1 MTQLPNY
8 AITKFPLRNYQIS
21 SRLPGRRLRSPSIT
35 QLRNYSITKSSL
47 SNHRQLTDNRRR
59 IKRTRPSLKVRLELA
74 SPLVHDRYGGDG
86 GGVAQWAESSPQ
98 HVLREVPD
106 VVDVLL
112 QSCSGVE
119 AGQRLLEPVRPFA
132 AWDAPS
138 AAFVLVEL
146 HDAQREFHHAGL
158 LVEHDDAA

>member
-59 IKRTRPSLKVRLELA
+59 IKRTRTSLKVRLELA
-74 SPLVHDRYGGDG
+74 SPLVHDRHRWDS
-86 GGVAQWAESSPQ
+86 GGVAQRAERAAQ
-98 HVLREVPD
+98 HVLREVLN
-106 VVDVLL
+106 VVDIFL
-112 QSCSGVE
+112 QPRPGVE

-132 AWDAPS
+132 AGDTPS

-146 HDAQREFHHAGL
+146 HDP
-158 LVEHDDAA
+158 